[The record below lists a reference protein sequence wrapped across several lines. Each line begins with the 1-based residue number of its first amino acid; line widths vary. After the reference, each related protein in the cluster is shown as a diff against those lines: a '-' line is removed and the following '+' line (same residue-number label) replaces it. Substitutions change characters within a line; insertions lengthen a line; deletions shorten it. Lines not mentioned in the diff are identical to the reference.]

1 MKKILLKFFLF
12 ATVLFLFGKKINAQ
26 TNNSLLRHIV
36 IITFKQD
43 APADSI
49 KALDNIY
56 TDLSKSPLVKDF
68 EMGVNISPRDTGV
81 IKHVFMTTFSSKED
95 MDTYK
100 KSALYKTLFNQIE
113 KLVEEHGSHQRWV
126 FPSTAPEGIEERIP
140 GLYTI
145 IATACKKGSLHG

>member
-1 MKKILLKFFLF
+1 M
-12 ATVLFLFGKKINAQ
+12 AVDVFLFGNKINAQ

-68 EMGVNISPRDTGV
+68 EMGVNVSTRDSGV
-81 IKHVFMTTFSSKED
+81 IKHIYVTSFASKDD
-95 MDTYK
+95 MDNYRK
-100 KSALYKTLFNQIE
+100 IPEYGKLFKVSLPVSE
-113 KLVEEHGSHQRWV
+113 DVTVADYWV
-126 FPSTAPEGIEERIP
+126 N
-140 GLYTI
+140 
-145 IATACKKGSLHG
+145 K

>member
-1 MKKILLKFFLF
+1 MKKIFLKFFLF

-68 EMGVNISPRDTGV
+68 EMGVNVSTRDSGV
-81 IKHVFMTTFSSKED
+81 IKHIYVTSFASKDD
-95 MDTYK
+95 MDNYRK
-100 KSALYKTLFNQIE
+100 IPEYGKLFKVSLPVSE
-113 KLVEEHGSHQRWV
+113 DVTVADYWV
-126 FPSTAPEGIEERIP
+126 N
-140 GLYTI
+140 
-145 IATACKKGSLHG
+145 K